1 MAGCPSL
8 RNPPL
13 KPLPTPRDLVCT
25 LLGNKKANC
34 SLLYPQL
41 WSNTDDKK
49 GNRRTRGP
57 PRKRTRARS
66 WVVKVHSLQLF
77 KRATYFIPLSRN
89 MWWHS
94 LWPNYK
100 HSNIPITLEEMRMRY
115 NRWQCDDCLCRER
128 AAEIEDDRSPG
139 RNRQGGHVVIAI
151 CPRNPLNSIE
161 EIIIYCLSVDALFN
175 VLWVVGDVIGFVKR
189 REKKYESRSCP
200 VGSSERKRRWQHH
213 FPLICFRSLKWDVQ

>member
-1 MAGCPSL
+1 MI
-8 RNPPL
+8 R
-13 KPLPTPRDLVCT
+13 
-25 LLGNKKANC
+25 
-34 SLLYPQL
+34 
-41 WSNTDDKK
+41 K
-49 GNRRTRGP
+49 GIGELEDRPAKGRV
-57 PRKRTRARS
+57 RALELSRFIS
-66 WVVKVHSLQLF
+66 IHSLQLF

-100 HSNIPITLEEMRMRY
+100 HSNIPITLEETRMRY

-161 EIIIYCLSVDALFN
+161 EITIYCLSVDALFN
-175 VLWVVGDVIGFVKR
+175 VLWVVGDVIGLVKR